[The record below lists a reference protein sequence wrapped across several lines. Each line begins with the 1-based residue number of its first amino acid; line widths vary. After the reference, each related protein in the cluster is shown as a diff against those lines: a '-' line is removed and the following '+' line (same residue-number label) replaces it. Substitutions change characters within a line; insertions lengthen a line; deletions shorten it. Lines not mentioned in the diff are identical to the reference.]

1 MKSDRSV
8 HAPGDSLGPGGA
20 QPPAAH
26 RQDRHQGR
34 EGDPIHVKARTKAW
48 VVVALA
54 AAAAA
59 GLLLVGREAP
69 AAMPRFTAWVQGL
82 GAWGPLAFMAGY
94 GIAAV
99 VLLPAVLLTLAAGVL
114 FGLVKGVIY
123 VMLGATFGA
132 ALAFLS
138 GRYVARRF
146 VEHLLERYPRLVA
159 IDRAVEREGLRLVFL
174 LRLSP
179 AVPYTL
185 LNYALGLSRVRF
197 RDYIA
202 GSIGMLPTV
211 TMYVYSGK
219 VAGDL
224 ASLASGVAAPRDAT
238 YYAAVAGGLAATIVA
253 TVYVTRLA
261 RRALQNELD
270 AGPPA

>member
-1 MKSDRSV
+1 MRKRWIGAALLV
-8 HAPGDSLGPGGA
+8 GGA
-20 QPPAAH
+20 L
-26 RQDRHQGR
+26 
-34 EGDPIHVKARTKAW
+34 
-48 VVVALA
+48 ALV
-54 AAAAA
+54 
-59 GLLLVGREAP
+59 LIGREAP
-69 AAMPRFTAWVQGL
+69 AAMPRFAAWVQSL
-82 GAWGPLAFMAGY
+82 GPWGPVAFVAGY
-94 GIAAV
+94 GVAAV
-99 VLLPAVLLTLAAGVL
+99 MLMPAVLLTLAAGAL
-114 FGLVKGVIY
+114 FGVVRGVTY
-123 VMLGATFGA
+123 VMLGATLGA

-138 GRYVARRF
+138 GRYAARRF
-146 VEHLLERYPRLVA
+146 VEHLLDRHPRLVA

-224 ASLASGVAAPRDAT
+224 ASLASGTEGPRDTSYYVAVAA
-238 YYAAVAGGLAATIVA
+238 GLAATIAV

-261 RRALQNELD
+261 RKAIQESI
-270 AGPPA
+270 G